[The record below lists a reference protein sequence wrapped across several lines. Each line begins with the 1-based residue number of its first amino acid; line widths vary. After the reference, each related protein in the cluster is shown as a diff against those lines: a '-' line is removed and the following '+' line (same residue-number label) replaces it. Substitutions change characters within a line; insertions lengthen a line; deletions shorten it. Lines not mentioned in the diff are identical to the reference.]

1 MILRDLKS
9 FWVTI
14 RRGHLRSFQGK
25 GHFENTLYEKTV
37 FSERVVACGSDHGQN
52 HSFWGCVKDWWF
64 RKKNGRNRAIKEHNL
79 FRSFGVFLGRFRHG
93 SDIVCIAYML
103 CIVACMQNAW

>member
-25 GHFENTLYEKTV
+25 GHFETTLYEKTV
-37 FSERVVACGSDHGQN
+37 FSERVVACGLDHGQN
-52 HSFWGCVKDWWF
+52 HSFCGCVKEWWF
-64 RKKNGRNRAIKEHNL
+64 WKMNGRHRATQEKKR
-79 FRSFGVFLGRFRHG
+79 FRSFGV
-93 SDIVCIAYML
+93 V
-103 CIVACMQNAW
+103 